1 MEITNQTVAFFHYV
15 LTDEDGQVID
25 QSPEG
30 QPLAYLQGAG
40 NIIAGLEKEL
50 LGKKAGDK
58 LTVEVQPEEAYGEYY
73 DEAIQVVPL
82 SVFPE
87 DATVEPGVQFQA
99 KGQDGAVMMVTVAA
113 VEDGMGAIDGNHPLA
128 GKTLFFE
135 VEIANVREAT
145 EEEKQAGRVLGA

>member
-1 MEITNQTVAFFHYV
+1 MEITNHSVAFFHYV

-113 VEDGMGAIDGNHPLA
+113 VEDGMVTIDGNHPLA

-145 EEEKQAGRVLGA
+145 DEEKQAGRVLGA

>member
-50 LGKKAGDK
+50 VGKKAGDK
-58 LTVEVQPEEAYGEYY
+58 LTVEVQPEEAYGPYY

-113 VEDGMGAIDGNHPLA
+113 VEDGMVTIDGNHPLA